1 MNDLY
6 SLLRLESL
14 LHQIQISL
22 VPVLVDL
29 CVYSWLMVI
38 DLFRVM

>member
-1 MNDLY
+1 MIDLD